1 MLFCYIMELLGVRG
15 EVYEFKCKMDYIH
28 DTQHFYFTH
37 FICGLWSLFIFHL
50 SEMVTKP
57 KEK

>member
-1 MLFCYIMELLGVRG
+1 MLFCYIMELLEGEEGV
-15 EVYEFKCKMDYIH
+15 YKFKCKMDYIYG
-28 DTQHFYFTH
+28 TRHFYSIY